1 MKFLSFFL
9 LLSFFFAAC
18 NDSTS
23 EKNMTTADADVK
35 TSCVLSQLAYCS
47 APGELIEKHLPGWKI
62 VWNPEAVNG
71 NYAFIASNG
80 TTYALA
86 IRGSLL
92 EFSWNAFQNWFY
104 QDLNIAEMKRWAY
117 TNSKDKGEIAQGAY
131 NGWMNL
137 NLMKDK
143 RNGQFLFPFLD
154 SVTKTDT
161 PLLITGHSLGGNLA
175 TVYASNVWQHFNTVN
190 STKAHMNVITF
201 GAPAAGDKLFAAD
214 FETKFPNAVRI
225 ENTNDIVSKFPCKGK
240 IADLG
245 NLFSSSLA
253 ASKITVGYNNLTT
266 SLDKVFDLMN
276 AALVVL
282 AIKNGGNAYTQPIG
296 HLITVPL
303 SGKNQKT
310 NIDDWLKEAAYHH
323 SMEQYAK
330 SLGLPVISCNNKS
343 PE

>member
-1 MKFLSFFL
+1 MKFLSFL
-9 LLSFFFAAC
+9 LLPGFFFAAC

-23 EKNMTTADADVK
+23 EKNITAADADVK

-47 APGELIEKHLPGWKI
+47 SPEELIEKHLPGWKI
-62 VWNPEAVNG
+62 VWNPEVVNG
-71 NYAFIASNG
+71 NYAFIATNG
-80 TTYALA
+80 TSYALA

-117 TNSKDKGEIAQGAY
+117 TNSEDKAEISQGAY

-143 RNGQFLFPFLD
+143 INGQYLFPFLD
-154 SVTKTDT
+154 SITKSDT
-161 PLLITGHSLGGNLA
+161 PILITGHSLGGNLA
-175 TVYASNVWQHFNTVN
+175 TVFASYLWQHFKDANTTRTN
-190 STKAHMNVITF
+190 LNVITF

-214 FETKFPNAVRI
+214 FDTKFPNAVRI
-225 ENTNDIVSKFPCKGK
+225 ENTNDMIPKFPCKGK
-240 IADLG
+240 TADLG

-253 ASKITVGYNNLTT
+253 ASKITVGYNNLTMP
-266 SLDKVFDLMN
+266 LNKVFDLMN
-276 AALVVL
+276 AALFVIS
-282 AIKNGGNAYTQPIG
+282 IKNGGAAYTQPKG
-296 HLITVPL
+296 NLITVSL

-310 NIDDWLKEAAYHH
+310 EIDDWLKEAAFHH
-323 SMEQYAK
+323 SMQQYAK
-330 SLGLPVISCNNKS
+330 SLGSPFISCNNKS